1 MTKCSTAA
9 RFRSTCSI
17 PAPTSGSRNRRRTS
31 KARGNGER
39 LRCAIFN
46 ISYCSSAL
54 FQGMATSAEGSKPA
68 VKVFVATTVMLTFI
82 SFWRASAIVLADL
95 ASSAYYAGGDAE
107 KVIGKSAP
115 WFILGV
121 MLFSYAVRALYIE
134 SSSMFVRGGVYRV
147 VKEAMGG
154 TLAKF
159 SVSALLFDYVLTGPI
174 SAVSA
179 GQYLAGFI
187 KDMGDYFHRPLHF
200 SDDHFA
206 AGLAVL
212 VVFYFWWKNT
222 QGMHESSQKALQIM
236 IITTVMVVILIIWC
250 TITVLRA
257 PIQLPPSP
265 LQPGVIPLNKE
276 SLGWLN
282 GTWFAHLTWII
293 LFVGFGHSVLAMS
306 GEETLAQVNREIE
319 HPKLKN
325 LEKTGLVIFV
335 YSLLF
340 TSLVSVFA
348 VMMIPDKVRPD
359 YFANLIGGIAMYLAG
374 PIVLKL
380 LFHGFVVVV
389 GVLILAGAQNTSIV
403 GANGVLNRVAED
415 GVLTDWFQKPQP
427 KYGTSYRIINMI
439 VGMQLLTIILSK
451 GNVYVLAGLY
461 AFGVIW
467 SFALKSLAV
476 LVLRYTEPENRQW
489 KVPGNVHVGGKEVP
503 LGLIL
508 ISAVL
513 LITALVN
520 LFTKSEA
527 TIAGV
532 TFSAVF
538 FALFTYS
545 EHRVAKERHGKPEN
559 LDQFRVYGNQ
569 ELGSGALG
577 VRPGNILVAVRDP
590 RNLYY
595 LRDVL
600 RNTDTNRQDV
610 VVMTARLYHREHSF
624 SGSAVVEAS
633 QVFDHYEQELFTAAV
648 AVAEKEG
655 KPVSLL
661 VVPATD
667 VFEAIIVTAQRLD
680 ASRIVCGFSNKL
692 TPDEQAKSLG
702 DAWERLPEPRP
713 RLILEIHE
721 PNGKIHEYPLGPHA
735 PRMRTQDLELMHK
748 VWLDITSDP
757 KYCGAHHY
765 HIVAVALEEL
775 RRELNSDQR
784 SEILQKLL
792 DEMHRDEAPGR
803 G

>member
-1 MTKCSTAA
+1 
-9 RFRSTCSI
+9 
-17 PAPTSGSRNRRRTS
+17 
-31 KARGNGER
+31 
-39 LRCAIFN
+39 
-46 ISYCSSAL
+46 
-54 FQGMATSAEGSKPA
+54 MATIPEGTKPA

-82 SFWRASAIVLADL
+82 SFWRAAAIVLSDL

-115 WFILGV
+115 WFILAV

-187 KDMGDYFHRPLHF
+187 KDLGRQYLHRDLAF
-200 SDDHFA
+200 SDNYFA
-206 AGLAVL
+206 AAMAVI
-212 VVFYFWWKNT
+212 VVVYFWWKNT
-222 QGMHESSQKALQIM
+222 QGIHESSQKALQIM
-236 IITTVMVVILIIWC
+236 AITTVMVVILIIWC

-257 PIQLPPSP
+257 PVQLPPNP
-265 LQPGVIPLNKE
+265 LHPGVVPLNKE

-282 GTWFAHLTWII
+282 GTWFSHWIWII
-293 LFVGFGHSVLAMS
+293 AFVGFGHSVLAMS

-340 TSLVSVFA
+340 TSLVSFFA
-348 VMMIPDKVRPD
+348 VMIIPDNVRPD
-359 YFANLIGGIAMYLAG
+359 YFANLIGGISMYLVG
-374 PIVLKL
+374 PTTLKL
-380 LFHGFVVVV
+380 LFHGFVVLV

-415 GVLTDWFQKPQP
+415 GVLTSWFQRPHHR
-427 KYGTSYRIINMI
+427 YGTSYRIINLI
-439 VGMQLLTIILSK
+439 VSMQLLTIVLSR
-451 GNVYVLAGLY
+451 GDVYQLAALY

-467 SFALKSLAV
+467 SFTMKSLAV
-476 LVLRYTEPENRQW
+476 LVLRFTEPGNREW
-489 KVPGNVHVGGKEVP
+489 KVPGNLHIGKTEIP
-503 LGLIL
+503 MGLMV

-513 LITALVN
+513 FMTAIVN
-520 LFTKSEA
+520 LFTKYEA
-527 TIAGV
+527 TIAGIV
-532 TFSAVF
+532 FSVVF
-538 FALFTYS
+538 FTIFTIS
-545 EHRVAKERHGKPEN
+545 EHHVARERHGKPEQ

-569 ELGSGALG
+569 ELGSGAMG
-577 VRPGNILVAVRDP
+577 VRAGNILVAVRDP

-595 LRDVL
+595 LRHVL
-600 RNTDTNRQDV
+600 GHTHTGKQDV
-610 VVMTARLYHREHSF
+610 VVMSARLYHREHSF
-624 SGSAVVEAS
+624 SGSTVFEAS

-655 KPVSLL
+655 KPISLL

-667 VFEAIIVTAQRLD
+667 VFEAIMVTAQRLD
-680 ASRIVCGFSNKL
+680 SSRVICGLSNKL
-692 TPDEQAKSLG
+692 TADEQAKLTG

-713 RLILEIHE
+713 RLILEVCAPDGTIRE
-721 PNGKIHEYPLGPHA
+721 FAIGPHA
-735 PRMRTQDLELMHK
+735 PRMRPQDVELMHRL
-748 VWLDITSDP
+748 WLNITTDP
-757 KYCGAHHY
+757 KFAGAHHY
-765 HIVAVALEEL
+765 HIVALALEEL
-775 RRELNSDQR
+775 QRELSTEQR
-784 SEILQKLL
+784 AQLLQKLH
-792 DEMHRDEAPGR
+792 DEMQAPTR
-803 G
+803 TDLDS

>member
-1 MTKCSTAA
+1 M
-9 RFRSTCSI
+9 
-17 PAPTSGSRNRRRTS
+17 
-31 KARGNGER
+31 
-39 LRCAIFN
+39 AI
-46 ISYCSSAL
+46 
-54 FQGMATSAEGSKPA
+54 SAENPKPA

-82 SFWRASAIVLADL
+82 SFWRASAIVLSDL

-187 KDMGDYFHRPLHF
+187 KDIGVYLHRPLSF

-206 AGLAVL
+206 AGLAVI
-212 VVFYFWWKNT
+212 VVIYFWWKNT
-222 QGMHESSQKALQIM
+222 QGIHESSERALQIM
-236 IITTVMVVILIIWC
+236 IVTTVMVVILILWC
-250 TITVLRA
+250 TATILRT
-257 PIQLPPSP
+257 PVQLPPSP
-265 LQPGVIPLNKE
+265 FSSAGAIPLNKE

-282 GTWFAHLTWII
+282 GTFFAHITWII

-325 LEKTGLVIFV
+325 LEKTGLVIFI

-340 TSLVSVFA
+340 TSLVSFFA
-348 VMMIPDKVRPD
+348 VMIIPDKVRPD
-359 YFANLIGGIAMYLAG
+359 FFANLIGGIAMYLVG
-374 PIVLKL
+374 PTSLKL
-380 LFHGFVVVV
+380 LFHGFVVLV

-415 GVLTDWFQKPQP
+415 GVLTSWFQKPHHRF
-427 KYGTSYRIINMI
+427 GTSYRIINLI
-439 VGMQLLTIILSK
+439 VGMQLLTIFLSL
-451 GNVYVLAGLY
+451 GNVYVLAALY

-467 SFALKSLAV
+467 SFAMKSLAV
-476 LVLRYTEPENRQW
+476 LVLRFTEPGNREW
-489 KVPGNVHVGGKEVP
+489 KVPGNLQIGKREIP
-503 LGLIL
+503 LGLL
-508 ISAVL
+508 AISAVL
-513 LITALVN
+513 FITAIVN
-520 LFTKSEA
+520 LFTKYEA
-527 TIAGV
+527 TIAGLI
-532 TFSAVF
+532 FSAAF
-538 FALFTYS
+538 FTIFTLS
-545 EHRVAKERHGKPEN
+545 EHHVARERHGKPEQ

-569 ELGSGALG
+569 DLGSGAMG
-577 VRPGNILVAVRDP
+577 VRPGNVLVAVRDP

-595 LRDVL
+595 LRHIL
-600 RNTDTNRQDV
+600 SHTNTVKQDV
-610 VVMTARLYHREHSF
+610 VVMSARLYHREHTF
-624 SGSAVVEAS
+624 SGSTVFDAT

-655 KPVSLL
+655 KPISLL

-667 VFEAIIVTAQRLD
+667 VFEAIMVTAQRLD
-680 ASRIVCGFSNKL
+680 SVRVICGLSNKL
-692 TPDEQAKSLG
+692 TADEQAKLTG

-713 RLILEIHE
+713 RLSLEVCA
-721 PNGKIHEYPLGPHA
+721 PDGTVREYALGPHT
-735 PRMRTQDLELMHK
+735 PRMRAQDVELMHK
-748 VWLDITSDP
+748 LWLDITADP
-757 KYCGAHHY
+757 KFAGAHHY
-765 HIVAVALEEL
+765 HIVALALEEL
-775 RRELNSDQR
+775 QRELTTEQR
-784 SEILQKLL
+784 AALLAKLHE
-792 DEMHRDEAPGR
+792 EMNRPNPQ
-803 G
+803 

>member
-1 MTKCSTAA
+1 
-9 RFRSTCSI
+9 
-17 PAPTSGSRNRRRTS
+17 
-31 KARGNGER
+31 
-39 LRCAIFN
+39 
-46 ISYCSSAL
+46 
-54 FQGMATSAEGSKPA
+54 MATSVEGSKP
-68 VKVFVATTVMLTFI
+68 VIKVFVATTVMLTFI
-82 SFWRASAIVLADL
+82 SFWRASAIVLSDL

-187 KDMGDYFHRPLHF
+187 KDMGVYLHRPLNF

-206 AGLAVL
+206 AGLAIIVVL
-212 VVFYFWWKNT
+212 YFWWKNT

-236 IITTVMVVILIIWC
+236 AITTVMVVILLIWC

-257 PIQLPPSP
+257 PIVLPPNP
-265 LQPGVIPLNKE
+265 LHAGVVPLNKD
-276 SLGWLN
+276 SLGWLDT
-282 GTWFAHLTWII
+282 TWFRHLPLGI
-293 LFVGFGHSVLAMS
+293 LTTIVVFVGFGHSVLAMS

-325 LEKTGLVIFV
+325 LEKTGLVIFI

-340 TSLVSVFA
+340 TSLVSFFA
-348 VMMIPDKVRPD
+348 VMIIPDKVRPD

-374 PIVLKL
+374 PESLKL
-380 LFHGFVVVV
+380 LFHGFVVLV

-415 GVLTDWFQKPQP
+415 GVLTSWFQKPHNR
-427 KYGTSYRIINMI
+427 YGTSYRIINLI
-439 VGMQLLTIILSK
+439 VGMQLLVIFLSL
-451 GNVYVLAGLY
+451 GNVYLLAALY

-467 SFALKSLAV
+467 SFAMKSIAV
-476 LVLRYTEPENRQW
+476 LVLRFTEPGNRAW
-489 KVPGNVHVGGKEVP
+489 KVPGNLHFGKTEIPV
-503 LGLIL
+503 GLIL

-513 LITALVN
+513 LITAVVN
-520 LFTKSEA
+520 LFTKYEA

-532 TFSAVF
+532 IFSGVFFTIFTFSERHV
-538 FALFTYS
+538 T
-545 EHRVAKERHGKPEN
+545 RERHGKPEQ

-569 ELGSGALG
+569 ELGSGAMG
-577 VRPGNILVAVRDP
+577 VRPGTILVAVRDP

-595 LRDVL
+595 LRQVL
-600 RNTDTNRQDV
+600 AHTDTAKQDV
-610 VVMTARLYHREHSF
+610 VVMSARLYHREPTF
-624 SGSAVVEAS
+624 SGSSVLEAS

-655 KPVSLL
+655 KPISLL

-667 VFEAIIVTAQRLD
+667 VFEAIMVTAQRLD
-680 ASRIVCGFSNKL
+680 SVRVVCGLSNKL
-692 TPDEQAKSLG
+692 TADEQAKLTG
-702 DAWERLPEPRP
+702 DAWERMPEPRP
-713 RLILEIHE
+713 RLCLEVCA
-721 PNGKIHEYPLGPHA
+721 PDGTMREYTIGPHN
-735 PRMRTQDLELMHK
+735 PRLRPQDVELMHQL
-748 VWLDITSDP
+748 WLNITTDP
-757 KYCGAHHY
+757 KFAGAHHY
-765 HIVAVALEEL
+765 HIVALALEEL
-775 RRELNSDQR
+775 QRELSTEQR
-784 SEILQKLL
+784 AELLQKLQ
-792 DEMHRDEAPGR
+792 DEMRRSGDEPKN
-803 G
+803 

>member
-1 MTKCSTAA
+1 
-9 RFRSTCSI
+9 
-17 PAPTSGSRNRRRTS
+17 
-31 KARGNGER
+31 
-39 LRCAIFN
+39 
-46 ISYCSSAL
+46 
-54 FQGMATSAEGSKPA
+54 MATSVEGSKPA
-68 VKVFVATTVMLTFI
+68 IRVFVATTVMLTFI

-115 WFILGV
+115 WFILAV

-187 KDMGDYFHRPLHF
+187 KDMGVYMHRPLHF

-206 AGLAVL
+206 AGLAVI
-212 VVFYFWWKNT
+212 VVAYFWWKNT

-236 IITTVMVVILIIWC
+236 VITTVMVVILLIWC

-257 PIQLPPSP
+257 PVVLPPSP
-265 LQPGVIPLNKE
+265 LHPGVIPLNKE

-282 GTWFAHLTWII
+282 GWLNGTWFSHITWII

-325 LEKTGLVIFV
+325 LEKTGLVIFI

-340 TSLVSVFA
+340 TSLVSFFA
-348 VMMIPDKVRPD
+348 VMIIPDKVRPD

-374 PIVLKL
+374 PQSLKL
-380 LFHGFVVVV
+380 LFHAFVVLV

-415 GVLTDWFQKPQP
+415 GVLTSWFQKPHHRF
-427 KYGTSYRIINMI
+427 GTSYRIINLI
-439 VGMQLLTIILSK
+439 VGMQLLVIFLSL
-451 GNVYVLAGLY
+451 GNVYVLAALY

-467 SFALKSLAV
+467 SFAMKSIAV
-476 LVLRYTEPENRQW
+476 LVLRFTEPGNRAW
-489 KVPGNVHVGGKEVP
+489 KVPGNLHVGKTEIPV
-503 LGLIL
+503 GLIL

-513 LITALVN
+513 LITAVVN
-520 LFTKSEA
+520 LFTKYQA

-532 TFSAVF
+532 IFSAVF
-538 FALFTYS
+538 FTIFTVS
-545 EHRVAKERHGKPEN
+545 ERHVAKERHGKPEQ

-569 ELGSGALG
+569 ELGSGAMG

-595 LRDVL
+595 LRQVL
-600 RNTDTNRQDV
+600 AHTNTAKQDV
-610 VVMTARLYHREHSF
+610 VVMSARLYHREHSF
-624 SGSAVVEAS
+624 SGSAVLEAS

-655 KPVSLL
+655 KPISLL

-667 VFEAIIVTAQRLD
+667 VFEAIMVTAQRLD
-680 ASRIVCGFSNKL
+680 SVRVICGLSNKL
-692 TPDEQAKSLG
+692 SADEQAKLTG
-702 DAWERLPEPRP
+702 DAWERMPEPRP
-713 RLILEIHE
+713 RLCLEVCA
-721 PNGKIHEYPLGPHA
+721 PDGTVREYTIGPHN
-735 PRMRTQDLELMHK
+735 PRLRPQDVELMHK
-748 VWLDITSDP
+748 LWLDITTDP
-757 KYCGAHHY
+757 KYAGAHHY
-765 HIVAVALEEL
+765 HIVSLALEEL
-775 RRELNSDQR
+775 QRELSTEQR
-784 SEILQKLL
+784 AQLLQKLQE
-792 DEMHRDEAPGR
+792 EMNRSEPN
-803 G
+803 

>member
-1 MTKCSTAA
+1 
-9 RFRSTCSI
+9 
-17 PAPTSGSRNRRRTS
+17 
-31 KARGNGER
+31 
-39 LRCAIFN
+39 
-46 ISYCSSAL
+46 
-54 FQGMATSAEGSKPA
+54 MATAPEGTKPA
-68 VKVFVATTVMLTFI
+68 IKVFVATTVMLTFI
-82 SFWRASAIVLADL
+82 SFWRASAIVLSDL

-115 WFILGV
+115 WFILAV

-187 KDMGDYFHRPLHF
+187 KDMGVYLHRPLEF

-206 AGLAVL
+206 AGLAVII
-212 VVFYFWWKNT
+212 VIYFWWKNT
-222 QGMHESSQKALQIM
+222 QGIHESSQKALQIM
-236 IITTVMVVILIIWC
+236 AITTVMVVILIIWC

-257 PIQLPPSP
+257 PVQLPPNP
-265 LQPGVIPLNKE
+265 LHPGVIPLNKE

-282 GTWFAHLTWII
+282 GTWFSHITWII

-325 LEKTGLVIFV
+325 LEKTGLVIFL

-340 TSLVSVFA
+340 TSLVSFFA
-348 VMMIPDKVRPD
+348 VMIIPDKVRPD
-359 YFANLIGGIAMYLAG
+359 YFANLIGGIAMYLVG
-374 PIVLKL
+374 PTSLKL
-380 LFHGFVVVV
+380 LFHGFVVLV

-415 GVLTDWFQKPQP
+415 GVLTSWFQRPHHR
-427 KYGTSYRIINMI
+427 YGTSYRIINLI
-439 VGMQLLTIILSK
+439 VGMQLLTIVLSL
-451 GNVYVLAGLY
+451 GNVYVLAALY

-467 SFALKSLAV
+467 SFAMKSLAV
-476 LVLRYTEPENRQW
+476 LVLRFTEPGNREW
-489 KVPGNVHVGGKEVP
+489 KVPGNLHIGKTEIPV
-503 LGLIL
+503 GLIL

-513 LITALVN
+513 LITAIVN
-520 LFTKSEA
+520 LFTKYEA

-532 TFSAVF
+532 IFSAAF
-538 FALFTYS
+538 FTIFTIS
-545 EHRVAKERHGKPEN
+545 EHHVTKERHGKPEQ

-569 ELGSGALG
+569 ELGSGAMG

-595 LRDVL
+595 LRNVL
-600 RNTDTNRQDV
+600 RHTDTNKQDV
-610 VVMTARLYHREHSF
+610 VVMSARLYHREHSF
-624 SGSAVVEAS
+624 SGSSVLEAS

-655 KPVSLL
+655 KPIHLL

-667 VFEAIIVTAQRLD
+667 VFEAIMVTAQRLD
-680 ASRIVCGFSNKL
+680 SSRVVCGLSNKL
-692 TPDEQAKSLG
+692 TADEQAKLTG

-713 RLILEIHE
+713 RLILEVYA
-721 PNGKIHEYPLGPHA
+721 PDGTTREYALGPHT
-735 PRMRTQDLELMHK
+735 PRMRPQDVELMHRL
-748 VWLDITSDP
+748 WLNITADP
-757 KYCGAHHY
+757 KFAGAHHY
-765 HIVAVALEEL
+765 HIMALALEEL
-775 RRELNSDQR
+775 QRELSSEQR
-784 SEILQKLL
+784 AELLQKLQE
-792 DEMHRDEAPGR
+792 EMNRPNPS
-803 G
+803 

>member
-1 MTKCSTAA
+1 
-9 RFRSTCSI
+9 
-17 PAPTSGSRNRRRTS
+17 
-31 KARGNGER
+31 
-39 LRCAIFN
+39 
-46 ISYCSSAL
+46 
-54 FQGMATSAEGSKPA
+54 MATVPEGTKPA

-82 SFWRASAIVLADL
+82 SFWRASAIVLSDL

-115 WFILGV
+115 WFILAV

-187 KDMGDYFHRPLHF
+187 KDLGLVFHRPLNF

-206 AGLAVL
+206 AGLAIIIVI
-212 VVFYFWWKNT
+212 YFWWKNT
-222 QGMHESSQKALQIM
+222 QGIHESSQKALQIM
-236 IITTVMVVILIIWC
+236 AITTVMVVILIIWC
-250 TITVLRA
+250 AITVLRA
-257 PIQLPPSP
+257 PIQLPPNP
-265 LQPGVIPLNKE
+265 LHAGVVPLNKD

-282 GTWFAHLTWII
+282 GTWFSHWIWII
-293 LFVGFGHSVLAMS
+293 AFVGFGHSVLAMS

-325 LEKTGLVIFV
+325 LEKTGLVIFI

-340 TSLVSVFA
+340 TSLVSFFA
-348 VMMIPDKVRPD
+348 VMIIPDNVRPD
-359 YFANLIGGIAMYLAG
+359 YFANLIGGIAMYLVG
-374 PIVLKL
+374 PTSVKL
-380 LFHGFVVVV
+380 LFHGFVVLV

-415 GVLTDWFQKPQP
+415 GVLTSWFQKPHHR
-427 KYGTSYRIINMI
+427 YGTSYRIINLI
-439 VGMQLLTIILSK
+439 VCMQLLTIVLSR
-451 GNVYVLAGLY
+451 GDVYQLAALY

-467 SFALKSLAV
+467 SFTMKSMAV
-476 LVLRYTEPENRQW
+476 LVLRFTEPGNRAW
-489 KVPGNVHVGGKEVP
+489 KVPGNLHIGKTEVP
-503 LGLIL
+503 FGLMV

-513 LITALVN
+513 LMTALVN
-520 LFTKSEA
+520 LFTKYQA

-532 TFSAVF
+532 VFSAIF
-538 FALFTYS
+538 FAIFTIS
-545 EHRVAKERHGKPEN
+545 EHHVAKERHGKPEQ

-569 ELGSGALG
+569 ELGSGAMG

-595 LRDVL
+595 LRHVL
-600 RNTDTNRQDV
+600 SHTHTGKQDV
-610 VVMTARLYHREHSF
+610 VVMSARLYHREHSF
-624 SGSAVVEAS
+624 SGSEVFEAS

-655 KPVSLL
+655 KPISLL

-667 VFEAIIVTAQRLD
+667 VFEAIMVTAQRLD
-680 ASRIVCGFSNKL
+680 SSRVICGLSNKL
-692 TPDEQAKSLG
+692 TADEQAKLTG

-713 RLILEIHE
+713 RMTLEVCAPDGAIRE
-721 PNGKIHEYPLGPHA
+721 FSLGPHA
-735 PRMRTQDLELMHK
+735 PRMRPQDVELMHQL
-748 VWLDITSDP
+748 WLNITADP
-757 KYCGAHHY
+757 KFAGAHHY
-765 HIVAVALEEL
+765 HIVALALEEL
-775 RRELNSDQR
+775 RRELSTEQR
-784 SEILQKLL
+784 AALLQKLQNEMNTPARDKSEEESEL
-792 DEMHRDEAPGR
+792 DS
-803 G
+803 

>member
-1 MTKCSTAA
+1 MS
-9 RFRSTCSI
+9 SSI
-17 PAPTSGSRNRRRTS
+17 QNVRRPV
-31 KARGNGER
+31 A
-39 LRCAIFN
+39 
-46 ISYCSSAL
+46 
-54 FQGMATSAEGSKPA
+54 
-68 VKVFVATTVMLTFI
+68 KVFVATTVMLTFI
-82 SFWRASAIVLADL
+82 SFWRAAAIVLADL

-115 WFILGV
+115 WFILAV

-187 KDMGDYFHRPLHF
+187 QDMGDYLHRPLTFSQDHF
-200 SDDHFA
+200 SAGFA
-206 AGLAVL
+206 II
-212 VVFYFWWKNT
+212 VVVYFWWKNI
-222 QGMHESSQKALQIM
+222 QGIHESSQKALQIM
-236 IITTVMVVILIIWC
+236 VITTVMVVILILWC
-250 TITVLRA
+250 TYTVFHVQ
-257 PIQLPPSP
+257 IQTPPNP
-265 LQPGVIPLNKE
+265 FHPGVVPLTRE
-276 SLGWLN
+276 SLGWLR
-282 GTWFAHLTWII
+282 GTWLSHLTLII
-293 LFVGFGHSVLAMS
+293 MFVGFGHSVLAMS

-325 LEKTGLVIFV
+325 LEKTGLVIFL

-340 TSLVSVFA
+340 TSLVSFFA
-348 VMMIPDKVRPD
+348 VMIIPDKVRPD
-359 YFANLIGGIAMYLAG
+359 HFANLIGGITMYLAG
-374 PIVLKL
+374 PTTLKL
-380 LFHGFVVVV
+380 IFHGFVVLV
-389 GVLILAGAQNTSIV
+389 GVLILSGAQNTSIV

-415 GVLTDWFQKPQP
+415 GVLTEWFQKPQ
-427 KYGTSYRIINMI
+427 KRFGTSYRIINVV

-489 KVPGNVHVGGKEVP
+489 KVPGNLHIGGKEVP
-503 LGLIL
+503 LGLIV

-513 LITALVN
+513 LMTALVN
-520 LFTKSEA
+520 LLTKSEA

-538 FALFTYS
+538 FAVFTYS
-545 EHRVAKERHGKPEN
+545 ERRVARERHGKPEN

-595 LRDVL
+595 LREVL
-600 RNTDTNRQDV
+600 RSTDTTRQDV
-610 VVMTARLYHREHSF
+610 VVMTARLYHREDSF
-624 SGSAVVEAS
+624 GDSSVVEAS
-633 QVFDHYEQELFTAAV
+633 QIFDHYDQELFTTVV

-661 VVPATD
+661 VVPGAD
-667 VFEAIIVTAQRLD
+667 VFEAIVLTAQRLD
-680 ASRIVCGFSNKL
+680 SSTIVCGLSNKL
-692 TPDEQAKSLG
+692 TTDEQGKLTG

-713 RLILEIHE
+713 RLMMEIHS
-721 PNGKIHEYPLGPHA
+721 PGGAVRAYMLGPHT
-735 PRMRTQDLELMHK
+735 PRLRSQDLELMHQ
-748 VWLDITSDP
+748 VWLDVTSDP
-757 KYCGAHHY
+757 KLAGAHHY
-765 HIVAVALEEL
+765 DIVALALEEL
-775 RRELNSDQR
+775 KRELNSDER
-784 SEILQKLL
+784 AEVLTKLL
-792 DEMHRDEAPGR
+792 DEMHRNDKPPAPE
-803 G
+803 

>member
-1 MTKCSTAA
+1 MS
-9 RFRSTCSI
+9 SSI
-17 PAPTSGSRNRRRTS
+17 PSVRR
-31 KARGNGER
+31 
-39 LRCAIFN
+39 
-46 ISYCSSAL
+46 
-54 FQGMATSAEGSKPA
+54 PA

-107 KVIGKSAP
+107 KVIGKSTP
-115 WFILGV
+115 WFILAV

-179 GQYLAGFI
+179 GQYLAGFVEDI
-187 KDMGDYFHRPLHF
+187 GRYVHHPMVFSEDHF
-200 SDDHFA
+200 S
-206 AGLAVL
+206 AGFAVL
-212 VVFYFWWKNT
+212 IVLYFWWKNI
-222 QGMHESSQKALQIM
+222 QGIHESSQKALQIM
-236 IITTVMVVILIIWC
+236 IVTTVMVVILIIWC
-250 TITVLRA
+250 TITVFSA
-257 PIQLPPSP
+257 PVQLPPNP
-265 LQPGVIPLNKE
+265 LHPGIVPLNKE

-282 GTWFAHLTWII
+282 GTWISHFTWII
-293 LFVGFGHSVLAMS
+293 MFVGFGHSVLAMS

-325 LEKTGLVIFV
+325 LEKTGLVIFL

-340 TSLVSVFA
+340 TSLVSFFA
-348 VMMIPDKVRPD
+348 VMIIPDKVRPD
-359 YFANLIGGIAMYLAG
+359 YFANLIGGIAMYLVG
-374 PIVLKL
+374 PTVLKL
-380 LFHGFVVVV
+380 LFHGFVVLV

-415 GVLTDWFQKPQP
+415 GVLTDWFQKPQS
-427 KYGTSYRIINMI
+427 KYGTSFRIINLI
-439 VGMQLLTIILSK
+439 VGMQLLTIILSR

-489 KVPGNVHVGGKEVP
+489 KVPGNVHLGGREVP
-503 LGLIL
+503 LGLFL

-527 TIAGV
+527 TIAGIM
-532 TFSAVF
+532 FSAVF
-538 FALFTYS
+538 FAIFTYS
-545 EHRVAKERHGKPEN
+545 EHRVTRDRHGKPEN

-595 LRDVL
+595 LRDIL
-600 RNTDTNRQDV
+600 RVTDTLRQDV

-624 SGSAVVEAS
+624 SGSAVVETS
-633 QVFDHYEQELFTAAV
+633 QVFDHYEQELFTAVV
-648 AVAEKEG
+648 AAAEKEG

-680 ASRIVCGFSNKL
+680 SSRIVCGVSNKL
-692 TPDEQAKSLG
+692 TGDEQAKLTG
-702 DAWERLPEPRP
+702 DAWERMPEPRP
-713 RLILEIHE
+713 RLTLEIHE
-721 PNGKIHEYPLGPHA
+721 PNGKIREYLLGPHA
-735 PRMRTQDLELMHK
+735 PRMRPQDLELMHS

-765 HIVAVALEEL
+765 HIVALALEEL
-775 RRELNSDQR
+775 RRELNSDLR
-784 SEILQKLL
+784 AELLAKLL
-792 DEMHRDEAPGR
+792 DEMNGDKPPGQ
-803 G
+803 GPGTP

>member
-1 MTKCSTAA
+1 
-9 RFRSTCSI
+9 
-17 PAPTSGSRNRRRTS
+17 
-31 KARGNGER
+31 
-39 LRCAIFN
+39 
-46 ISYCSSAL
+46 
-54 FQGMATSAEGSKPA
+54 MATSPEGTKPA
-68 VKVFVATTVMLTFI
+68 VRVFVATTVMLTFI
-82 SFWRASAIVLADL
+82 SFWRASAIVLSDL

-115 WFILGV
+115 WFILAV

-187 KDMGDYFHRPLHF
+187 KDIGIYLHRPLEF

-206 AGLAVL
+206 AGVAIIIVI
-212 VVFYFWWKNT
+212 YFWWKNT
-222 QGMHESSQKALQIM
+222 QGIHESSQKALQIM
-236 IITTVMVVILIIWC
+236 AITTVMVVILIIWC
-250 TITVLRA
+250 TLTVLRA
-257 PIQLPPSP
+257 PIQLPPNP
-265 LQPGVIPLNKE
+265 LHAGVIPLNKE

-282 GTWFAHLTWII
+282 GTWFSHITWII

-340 TSLVSVFA
+340 TSLVSFFA
-348 VMMIPDKVRPD
+348 VMIIPNNVRPNF
-359 YFANLIGGIAMYLAG
+359 FANLIGGIAMYLVG
-374 PIVLKL
+374 PMSLKL
-380 LFHGFVVVV
+380 LFHGFVVLV

-415 GVLTDWFQKPQP
+415 GVLTSWFQRPHHR
-427 KYGTSYRIINMI
+427 YGTSYRIINLI
-439 VGMQLLTIILSK
+439 VCMQLLTIILSL
-451 GNVYVLAGLY
+451 GNVYVLAALY

-467 SFALKSLAV
+467 SFATKSLAV
-476 LVLRYTEPENRQW
+476 LVLRFTEPGNREW
-489 KVPGNVHVGGKEVP
+489 KVPGNLHIGKTEIPV
-503 LGLIL
+503 GLIL
-508 ISAVL
+508 ISTVL
-513 LITALVN
+513 FITAIVN
-520 LFTKSEA
+520 LFTKYEA

-532 TFSAVF
+532 IFSAF
-538 FALFTYS
+538 FFTIFTIS
-545 EHRVAKERHGKPEN
+545 EHHVARERHGKPEQ

-569 ELGSGALG
+569 ELGSGAMG
-577 VRPGNILVAVRDP
+577 VRPGNVLVAVRDP

-595 LRDVL
+595 LRHVL
-600 RNTDTNRQDV
+600 GHTNTNKQDV
-610 VVMTARLYHREHSF
+610 VVMSARLYHREHSF
-624 SGSAVVEAS
+624 SGSSVFEAS

-655 KPVSLL
+655 KPIHLL

-667 VFEAIIVTAQRLD
+667 VFEAIMVTAQRLD
-680 ASRIVCGFSNKL
+680 SSRVVCGLSNKL
-692 TPDEQAKSLG
+692 TSDEQAKLTG

-713 RLILEIHE
+713 RMILEVCA
-721 PNGKIHEYPLGPHA
+721 PDGSVREYALGPHA
-735 PRMRTQDLELMHK
+735 PRMRPQDVELMHQL
-748 VWLDITSDP
+748 WLNITADP
-757 KYCGAHHY
+757 KFAGTHHY
-765 HIVAVALEEL
+765 HIVALALEEL
-775 RRELNSDQR
+775 QRELSTEQR
-784 SEILQKLL
+784 AQLLQKLH
-792 DEMHRDEAPGR
+792 DEMNRYNPQ
-803 G
+803 

>member
-1 MTKCSTAA
+1 
-9 RFRSTCSI
+9 
-17 PAPTSGSRNRRRTS
+17 
-31 KARGNGER
+31 
-39 LRCAIFN
+39 
-46 ISYCSSAL
+46 
-54 FQGMATSAEGSKPA
+54 MATSAEGTKPA
-68 VKVFVATTVMLTFI
+68 VRVFVATTVMLTFI
-82 SFWRASAIVLADL
+82 SFWRASAIVLSDL

-115 WFILGV
+115 WFILAV

-187 KDMGDYFHRPLHF
+187 KDIGVYLHRPLNF

-206 AGLAVL
+206 AGIAVI
-212 VVFYFWWKNT
+212 VVLYFWWKNT
-222 QGMHESSQKALQIM
+222 QGIHESSQKALQIM
-236 IITTVMVVILIIWC
+236 VITTVMVVILIVWC

-265 LQPGVIPLNKE
+265 LHAGVIPLNKE

-282 GTWFAHLTWII
+282 GSWFGHITWII

-325 LEKTGLVIFV
+325 LEKTGLVIFI

-340 TSLVSVFA
+340 TSLVSFFA
-348 VMMIPDKVRPD
+348 VMIIPDNVRPD
-359 YFANLIGGIAMYLAG
+359 YFANLIGGIAMYLVG
-374 PIVLKL
+374 PTSLKL
-380 LFHGFVVVV
+380 LFHGFVVLV

-415 GVLTDWFQKPQP
+415 GVLTSWFQKPHHR
-427 KYGTSYRIINMI
+427 YGTSFRIINLI
-439 VGMQLLTIILSK
+439 VGMQLLTIFLSL
-451 GNVYVLAGLY
+451 GNVYVLAALY

-467 SFALKSLAV
+467 SFAMKSLAV
-476 LVLRYTEPENRQW
+476 LVLRFTEPGNREW
-489 KVPGNVHVGGKEVP
+489 KVPGNLHIGKTEIP
-503 LGLIL
+503 IGLIA
-508 ISAVL
+508 ISGVLFVTAV
-513 LITALVN
+513 VN
-520 LFTKSEA
+520 LFTKYQA

-532 TFSAVF
+532 IFSAVF
-538 FALFTYS
+538 FTIFTLS
-545 EHRVAKERHGKPEN
+545 EHHVAKERHGKPEQ

-569 ELGSGALG
+569 ELGSGAMG
-577 VRPGNILVAVRDP
+577 VRPGNVLVAVRDP

-595 LRDVL
+595 LRYVL
-600 RNTDTNRQDV
+600 GHTNTIKQDV
-610 VVMTARLYHREHSF
+610 VVMSARLYHREHTF
-624 SGSAVVEAS
+624 SGSTVFDAT

-655 KPVSLL
+655 KPISLL

-667 VFEAIIVTAQRLD
+667 VFEAIMVTAQRLD
-680 ASRIVCGFSNKL
+680 STRVICGLSNKL
-692 TPDEQAKSLG
+692 TSDEQAKLTG

-713 RLILEIHE
+713 RLILEVCA
-721 PNGKIHEYPLGPHA
+721 PDRTVREYALGPHT
-735 PRMRTQDLELMHK
+735 PRMRAQDVELMHK
-748 VWLDITSDP
+748 LWLDITTDP
-757 KYCGAHHY
+757 KYAGAHHY
-765 HIVAVALEEL
+765 HIVALALEEL
-775 RRELNSDQR
+775 QRELTTDQR
-784 SEILQKLL
+784 AQLLQKLQE
-792 DEMHRDEAPGR
+792 EMDRPNQQ
-803 G
+803 

>member
-1 MTKCSTAA
+1 
-9 RFRSTCSI
+9 
-17 PAPTSGSRNRRRTS
+17 
-31 KARGNGER
+31 
-39 LRCAIFN
+39 
-46 ISYCSSAL
+46 
-54 FQGMATSAEGSKPA
+54 MATTAGSKPA
-68 VKVFVATTVMLTFI
+68 IKVFVATTVMLTFI
-82 SFWRASAIVLADL
+82 SFWRASAIVLSDL

-115 WFILGV
+115 WFILAV

-154 TLAKF
+154 GLAKF

-187 KDMGDYFHRPLHF
+187 KDMGVYMHRPLHF

-206 AGLAVL
+206 AGLAVI
-212 VVFYFWWKNT
+212 VVLYFWWKNT

-236 IITTVMVVILIIWC
+236 VITTVMVVILLIWC

-257 PIQLPPSP
+257 PIQLPPNP
-265 LQPGVIPLNKE
+265 LHPGVVPLNKE

-282 GTWFAHLTWII
+282 GTIFGHITWII

-325 LEKTGLVIFV
+325 LEKTGLVIFI

-340 TSLVSVFA
+340 TSLVSFFA
-348 VMMIPDKVRPD
+348 VMIIPDKVRPD
-359 YFANLIGGIAMYLAG
+359 YFANLIGGIAMYLVG
-374 PIVLKL
+374 PESLKL
-380 LFHGFVVVV
+380 LFHGFVVLV

-415 GVLTDWFQKPQP
+415 GVLTSWFQKPHDR
-427 KYGTSYRIINMI
+427 YGTSFRIINLI
-439 VGMQLLTIILSK
+439 VGLQILTIVLSR
-451 GNVYVLAGLY
+451 GNVYMLAALY

-467 SFALKSLAV
+467 SFAMKSIAV
-476 LVLRYTEPENRQW
+476 LVLRFTEPGNRAW
-489 KVPGNVHVGGKEVP
+489 KVPGNIHIGKTEFPV
-503 LGLIL
+503 GLIL

-513 LITALVN
+513 LITAVVN
-520 LFTKSEA
+520 LFTKYEA

-532 TFSAVF
+532 IFSGVF
-538 FALFTYS
+538 FTIFSLS
-545 EHRVAKERHGKPEN
+545 ERHVAKERHGKPEQ

-569 ELGSGALG
+569 ELGSGAMG
-577 VRPGNILVAVRDP
+577 VREGNILVAVRDP

-595 LRDVL
+595 LRQVL
-600 RNTDTNRQDV
+600 ATTNTAKQDV
-610 VVMTARLYHREHSF
+610 VVMSARLYHREPSF
-624 SGSAVVEAS
+624 GGSSVMEAS

-655 KPVSLL
+655 KPISLL

-667 VFEAIIVTAQRLD
+667 VFDAIMVTAQRLD
-680 ASRIVCGFSNKL
+680 SARVICGLSNKL
-692 TPDEQAKSLG
+692 TADEQAKLTG
-702 DAWERLPEPRP
+702 DAWERMAEPRP
-713 RLILEIHE
+713 RLCLEVCA
-721 PNGKIHEYPLGPHA
+721 PDGTVREYMIGPHT
-735 PRMRTQDLELMHK
+735 PRMRPQDVELMHK
-748 VWLDITSDP
+748 LWLDITTDP
-757 KYCGAHHY
+757 KFAGAHHY
-765 HIVAVALEEL
+765 HIVALALEEL
-775 RRELNSDQR
+775 KRELSTEQR
-784 SEILQKLL
+784 AQLLQKLQE
-792 DEMHRDEAPGR
+792 EMNRSAEKSPPPN
-803 G
+803 

>member
-1 MTKCSTAA
+1 
-9 RFRSTCSI
+9 
-17 PAPTSGSRNRRRTS
+17 
-31 KARGNGER
+31 
-39 LRCAIFN
+39 
-46 ISYCSSAL
+46 
-54 FQGMATSAEGSKPA
+54 MATSVEGSKPA
-68 VKVFVATTVMLTFI
+68 IKVFVATTVMLTFI
-82 SFWRASAIVLADL
+82 SFWRASAIVLSDL

-115 WFILGV
+115 WFILAV

-187 KDMGDYFHRPLHF
+187 KDMGIYLHHPLNF
-200 SDDHFA
+200 SDNYFA
-206 AGLAVL
+206 AGLAVA

-236 IITTVMVVILIIWC
+236 VITTVMVVILLIWC

-257 PIQLPPSP
+257 PVVQLPPNP
-265 LQPGVIPLNKE
+265 LHPGVIPLNKE

-282 GTWFAHLTWII
+282 GTWFSHLTWII

-325 LEKTGLVIFV
+325 LEKTGLVIFI

-340 TSLVSVFA
+340 TSLVSFFA
-348 VMMIPDKVRPD
+348 VMIIPDKVRPD

-374 PIVLKL
+374 PESLKL
-380 LFHGFVVVV
+380 LFHAFVVLV

-415 GVLTDWFQKPQP
+415 GVLTSWFQKPHDRF
-427 KYGTSYRIINMI
+427 GTSYRIINLI
-439 VGMQLLTIILSK
+439 VGMQLLVIFFSL
-451 GNVYVLAGLY
+451 GNVYVLAALY

-467 SFALKSLAV
+467 SFAMKSIAV
-476 LVLRYTEPENRQW
+476 LVLRFTEPGNRAW
-489 KVPGNVHVGGKEVP
+489 KVPGNLHIGKTELP
-503 LGLIL
+503 LGLIV

-513 LITALVN
+513 LITATVN
-520 LFTKSEA
+520 LFTKYQA

-532 TFSAVF
+532 IFSAVF
-538 FALFTYS
+538 YTIFTLS
-545 EHRVAKERHGKPEN
+545 ERHVARERHGKPEQ

-569 ELGSGALG
+569 ELGSGAMG
-577 VRPGNILVAVRDP
+577 VRPGNVLVAVRDP

-595 LRDVL
+595 LRHIL
-600 RNTDTNRQDV
+600 GHTDTTKQDV
-610 VVMTARLYHREHSF
+610 VVMSARLYHREHSF
-624 SGSAVVEAS
+624 SGSSVMETA

-655 KPVSLL
+655 KPISLL
-661 VVPATD
+661 VVPASD
-667 VFEAIIVTAQRLD
+667 VFEAIMVTAQRLD
-680 ASRIVCGFSNKL
+680 SSRVVCGLSNKL
-692 TPDEQAKSLG
+692 SSDEQSKLTG

-713 RLILEIHE
+713 RLILEVCA
-721 PNGKIHEYPLGPHA
+721 PDGTVREYVIGPHN
-735 PRMRTQDLELMHK
+735 PRLRPQDVELMHAL
-748 VWLDITSDP
+748 WLNITTDP
-757 KYCGAHHY
+757 KFAGAHHY
-765 HIVAVALEEL
+765 HIVALALEEL
-775 RRELNSDQR
+775 QRELSTDQR
-784 SEILQKLL
+784 AELLQKLQE
-792 DEMHRDEAPGR
+792 EMNRSRESSDTAN
-803 G
+803 

>member
-1 MTKCSTAA
+1 MS
-9 RFRSTCSI
+9 SSI
-17 PAPTSGSRNRRRTS
+17 QNIRR
-31 KARGNGER
+31 
-39 LRCAIFN
+39 
-46 ISYCSSAL
+46 
-54 FQGMATSAEGSKPA
+54 PA
-68 VKVFVATTVMLTFI
+68 VRVFVATTVMLTFI
-82 SFWRASAIVLADL
+82 SFWRAAAIVLSDL

-115 WFILGV
+115 WFILAV
-121 MLFSYAVRALYIE
+121 MLFSYCVRALYIE

-179 GQYLAGFI
+179 GQYLGGFI
-187 KDMGDYFHRPLHF
+187 QDIGEYVHHPLSFSQDYFAAA
-200 SDDHFA
+200 FA
-206 AGLAVL
+206 I
-212 VVFYFWWKNT
+212 VVVMYFWWKNI
-222 QGMHESSQKALQIM
+222 QGIHESSEKALQIM
-236 IITTVMVVILIIWC
+236 MITTVMVVILIVWC
-250 TITVLRA
+250 TITVFRV
-257 PIQLPPSP
+257 PIQMPPNP
-265 LQPGVIPLNKE
+265 LHAGVVSLDKE
-276 SLGWLN
+276 SLGWLFRS
-282 GTWFAHLTWII
+282 GISHLTLII

-325 LEKTGLVIFV
+325 LEKTGLVIFI

-340 TSLVSVFA
+340 TSLVSFFA
-348 VMMIPDKVRPD
+348 VMIIPDAVRPN
-359 YFANLIGGIAMYLAG
+359 YFANLIGGITMYLVG
-374 PIVLKL
+374 PISLKL
-380 LFHGFVVVV
+380 IFHGFVVLV
-389 GVLILAGAQNTSIV
+389 GVLILAGAQNTAIV

-415 GVLTDWFQKPQP
+415 GVLTDWFQKPHTR
-427 KYGTSYRIINMI
+427 YGTSHRIINLI

-489 KVPGNVHVGGKEVP
+489 KVPGNLQIAGHEVP

-513 LITALVN
+513 LLTAIVN

-538 FALFTYS
+538 FAVFTYS
-545 EHRVAKERHGKPEN
+545 EHRVIKERHGKPEN
-559 LDQFRVYGNQ
+559 LDQFRIYGNQ

-577 VRPGNILVAVRDP
+577 VRPGNILVAIRDP

-595 LRDVL
+595 LRDIL
-600 RNTDTNRQDV
+600 RATDTLRQDV
-610 VVMTARLYHREHSF
+610 VVMTARIYHREHSF
-624 SGSAVVEAS
+624 GGRETMEADE
-633 QVFDHYEQELFTAAV
+633 VFDHYEQELFTAAV

-655 KPVSLL
+655 KPASLL
-661 VVPATD
+661 VVPTTD
-667 VFEAIIVTAQRLD
+667 VFDAIVVTAARLD
-680 ASRIVCGFSNKL
+680 SSRIVCGLSNKL
-692 TPDEQAKSLG
+692 TTDEQAKLTG

-713 RLILEIHE
+713 RLALEIHA
-721 PNGKIHEYPLGPHA
+721 PNGSVHEYPLGPHT
-735 PRMRTQDLELMHK
+735 PRLRPQDLELMHK

-757 KYCGAHHY
+757 RYAGAHHY
-765 HIVAVALEEL
+765 HIVALALEEL
-775 RRELNSDQR
+775 QRELNSPER
-784 SEILQKLL
+784 AALLAKLL
-792 DEMHRDEAPGR
+792 DEMHRDQLPS
-803 G
+803 